1 MLYRWNARVAAELW
15 EALGHTE
22 VLLRNAIHGALTA
35 RHQHRREPGYWFDD
49 PRREFDA
56 RAHDEIDTARRRA
69 RRSVSS
75 VAVPSGKI
83 VAELPFGFWRYL
95 LAKRYSSTLW
105 PAIRH
110 GFPQLPGRDRAR
122 LERPVIRLHN
132 LRNRIAHH
140 EPLIREN
147 LPARLADLEY
157 VLDAIDPVLRGW
169 VRDDGGRLAATVTGR
184 P

>member
-1 MLYRWNARVAAELW
+1 M
-15 EALGHTE
+15 
-22 VLLRNAIHGALTA
+22 AI
-35 RHQHRREPGYWFDD
+35 
-49 PRREFDA
+49 
-56 RAHDEIDTARRRA
+56 RRA
-69 RRSVSS
+69 RRGISS
-75 VAVPSGKI
+75 TAVPSGKI

-95 LAKRYSSTLW
+95 LAKRYSATLW

-122 LERPVIRLHN
+122 LERPVIRLHQ

-157 VLDAIDPVLRGW
+157 ILDAIDPALRRW
-169 VRDDGGRLAATVTGR
+169 VRDDGGRLAIPVTGR